1 MLRLVLAY
9 GLLAATGAL
18 AQAPPAEPTQT
29 AAGVID
35 FVEGDG
41 LIEAKDG
48 RARVAKV
55 GDPVYPADTVTTFTK
70 AELHLKMA
78 DGAYFSV
85 RENTKLTITE
95 YVANGDDGDRSLV
108 DLARGAFRSITG
120 WIGRTRSDNYRVRTP
135 MVTIGVR
142 GTDHEP
148 THLLPGDPR
157 GEPGSYDKV
166 NEGRTVMRSPL
177 GSTEVAP
184 NRAAFFHTDQRQ
196 APRLLASVPK
206 FFRPARNEQRF
217 QQRAQA
223 SVRTLDTQRQQRR
236 EAFRKTRGLEP
247 TKAAPKAPP
256 MPKKEAA
263 LKPRAQ
269 EAAKERSAE
278 KAAAQ
283 KKRFEEKKAAA
294 KAAHPEEKKDA
305 PHKGGLNR
313 PEKKGDKSDKKKNH

>member
-9 GLLAATGAL
+9 GLLAATSAL

-29 AAGVID
+29 AAGVIE

-41 LIEAKDG
+41 LVEAKDG

-184 NRAAFFHTDQRQ
+184 NRAAFFHTDHRQ
-196 APRLLASVPK
+196 APRLLASVPT

-236 EAFRKTRGLEP
+236 EAFRKTRGP
-247 TKAAPKAPP
+247 TYAPGASPTNKGIPQTAPRSQFSPEKA
-256 MPKKEAA
+256 PKKEGAPKPAA
-263 LKPRAQ
+263 K
-269 EAAKERSAE
+269 EAAKERM
-278 KAAAQ
+278 AQ
-283 KKRFEEKKAAA
+283 KQRFIEEKKAAA
-294 KAAHPEEKKDA
+294 KAPHPQKK
-305 PHKGGLNR
+305 G
-313 PEKKGDKSDKKKNH
+313 EKGDKKNH